1 MCWGTGERE
10 LVGICFYLNKNK
22 KKLFDRQK
30 PIKKRTSF
38 NGQRLTSAWFSVHKK
53 KKARKNKIKKK
64 NKAFSIKV
72 ADAATEEHDRLYMRY
87 II

>member
-1 MCWGTGERE
+1 MVLQDRPQHA
-10 LVGICFYLNKNK
+10 LVSIKKILKINK
-22 KKLFDRQK
+22 KKRE
-30 PIKKRTSF
+30 
-38 NGQRLTSAWFSVHKK
+38 
-53 KKARKNKIKKK
+53 K